1 MSDKSKKLLAE
12 QLINNEKINK
22 LLELASDY
30 INCDEECQKNKKTQ
44 KLYNKYIDSQTNL
57 KMAPA
62 RLERNRKNYY
72 IYTHGQEYYDDMM
85 RNEANEKI
93 KIITDE
99 LKTNFD
105 EQLNLAKSMGELLNT
120 TYSSSQIALSSLSYY
135 EKLKLK
141 LLNNIENNTNDVL
154 VNDRTVYYDNESIN
168 KLKLYNKLFNF
179 LYYFGIIIFMIL
191 KIPKNKSDLIS
202 YGIIIGILFLY
213 PTLAFSGSNFFY
225 NNGLIIIFYI
235 MSIIFVFSLLFFILF
250 LLSKTFKYTLISL
263 YTVILKIYN
272 YLGK

>member
-1 MSDKSKKLLAE
+1 MSDESKKLLAE
-12 QLINNEKINK
+12 QLMNNEKINK

-30 INCDEECQKNKKTQ
+30 IQCDEECQKNEKTQ
-44 KLYNKYIDSQTNL
+44 QLYNKYVDSQTNL

-72 IYTHGQEYYDDMM
+72 VYTQGQTYYDDMM
-85 RNEANEKI
+85 KNEANKKI

-99 LKTNFD
+99 LKNNFND
-105 EQLNLAKSMGELLNT
+105 QLNIAKGMTELLNT
-120 TYSSSQIALSSLSYY
+120 TYSSSQIALSSLSDY

-141 LLNNIENNTNDVL
+141 LLDDIENNVNEVL
-154 VNDRTVYYDNESIN
+154 VNDRTAYYDNESTD
-168 KLKLYNKLFNF
+168 KLKLYNKLLNF
-179 LYYFGIIIFMIL
+179 LYYFGIIVFMIL

-213 PTLAFSGSNFFY
+213 PILAFLGSNFFY
-225 NNGLIIIFYI
+225 NNGLIVIFYI
-235 MSIIFVFSLLFFILF
+235 MSIMVVFSALFFILF
-250 LLSKTFKYTLISL
+250 LLSKTFKYTLVSL
-263 YTVILKIYN
+263 YTIILKIYS

>member
-30 INCDEECQKNKKTQ
+30 INCDEECQKNEKTQ

-72 IYTHGQEYYDDMM
+72 IYTHGQGYYDDIM

-120 TYSSSQIALSSLSYY
+120 TYSSSQIALSSLSDY

-213 PTLAFSGSNFFY
+213 PILAFSGSNFFY

-263 YTVILKIYN
+263 YTVVLKIYN

>member
-1 MSDKSKKLLAE
+1 MSDNSKKLLAE

-30 INCDEECQKNKKTQ
+30 INCDKNCQKNKTTK

-57 KMAPA
+57 KMAPE
-62 RLERNRKNYY
+62 RLERNRKNYF
-72 IYTHGQEYYDDMM
+72 IHTHGQEYYDDMM
-85 RNEANEKI
+85 KNEANEKI
-93 KIITDE
+93 KIISDE
-99 LKTNFD
+99 LKKNFY
-105 EQLNLAKSMGELLNT
+105 EQLSLAKSMGELLNT
-120 TYSSSQIALSSLSYY
+120 TYSSSQIALSSLSDY

-141 LLNNIENNTNDVL
+141 LLNDIENNTNDVL
-154 VNDRTVYYDNESIN
+154 VNDRTVYYDNESIDR
-168 KLKLYNKLFNF
+168 LKLYNKLFNF

-202 YGIIIGILFLY
+202 YGIIVGILFLY
-213 PTLAFSGSNFFY
+213 PVLAFSGSDFFY

-235 MSIIFVFSLLFFILF
+235 MSIMFVFSLIFFILF

>member
-120 TYSSSQIALSSLSYY
+120 TYSSSQIALSSLSDY

-213 PTLAFSGSNFFY
+213 PILAFSGSNFFY